1 MLVLTIISGP
11 DKDRRFELPDD
22 EPQLI
27 GRSSEA
33 LPLSDQ
39 TISRRHAELTPDE
52 GKWYV
57 RDLNSANGTFLNG
70 RRVVART
77 LLQEG
82 DQIRAGNTLLVF
94 GRERRD
100 MGVRFGAENVDTHIE
115 TAVAAS
121 DESMVMAVPDPT
133 EAAAVNLN
141 VVYSMLELIGSTLRR
156 DELLEKAMDLILEH
170 FQADRAFILLEG
182 ETAEKFDPVVVRHRR
197 QPVSS
202 EERQIAV
209 SRTIVDYVVNRRQ
222 GVLSSNAMN
231 DERFSTGDSV
241 QRYGIRS
248 ALCTPIVCKDALF
261 GVIYLDSKIANYTY
275 TDDQLHLLTAIGL
288 QVGMALANMRL
299 YAERLARE
307 RLAAVGQTVANLS
320 HSIKNIIQGLAGGA
334 EVVDLGL
341 RKSNLGVVANG
352 WEIVTRNLERIRQL
366 TLNML
371 AFSKQRRPELEMTN
385 LPRLLGEIVALVQRQ
400 FDARKVALLTAVDED
415 VPPVPV
421 DPSGLHQAVLNLLNN
436 ALDAVP
442 DEKGVVT
449 LSCEFDERRQA
460 ARIMVADNG
469 EGIDRENRHRVF
481 MPFYSTKGL
490 RGTGLGLAVTKKII
504 DEHGGQIS
512 VESGPAQG
520 TSFTIL
526 LPLRHEPTRSGDTAG
541 PGGSDGHLGGPHGGD
556 PDDIFLPDPDDASQT
571 RPAWHGDAI

>member
-11 DKDRRFELPDD
+11 DKDRRFDLPDD

-52 GKWYV
+52 GKWYL

-70 RRVVART
+70 RRVMART

-121 DESMVMAVPDPT
+121 DESMVLAVPDPG

-141 VVYSMLELIGSTLRR
+141 VVYRMLEMIGSTLRR
-156 DELLEKAMDLILEH
+156 DELLEKAMNLILDH
-170 FQADRAFILLEG
+170 FQADRAFILLELEG
-182 ETAEKFDPVVVRHRR
+182 DAAGKFEPVVVRHRR
-197 QPVSS
+197 QPVST

-248 ALCTPIVCKDALF
+248 ALCTPIVFKDALF

-275 TDDQLHLLTAIGL
+275 TEDQLHLLTAIGL

-371 AFSKQRRPELEMTN
+371 AFSKQRRPELEMTS

-400 FDARKVALLTAVDED
+400 FDARNVALLTAVDED
-415 VPPVPV
+415 VPPVSV

-442 DEKGVVT
+442 HEKGVVT
-449 LSCEFDERRQA
+449 LSCEFDERQQA
-460 ARIMVADNG
+460 VRIMVADNG
-469 EGIDRENRHRVF
+469 EGIDAENRQRVF
-481 MPFYSTKGL
+481 LPFYSTKGL
-490 RGTGLGLAVTKKII
+490 RGTGLGLAVTRKII
-504 DEHGGQIS
+504 EEHGGRIS

-526 LPLRHEPTRSGDTAG
+526 LPLKREPARSGDTAG
-541 PGGSDGHLGGPHGGD
+541 PGGAAEQAEGGD
-556 PDDIFLPDPDDASQT
+556 PDDIFLPDPDDASHS
-571 RPAWHGDAI
+571 RPAWYGDAI

>member
-1 MLVLTIISGP
+1 VLVLTIISGP
-11 DKDRRFELPDD
+11 DKDRRFELPDN

-52 GKWYV
+52 GKWYL

-70 RRVVART
+70 RRVIART

-121 DESMVMAVPDPT
+121 DDSMVMAVPDPT
-133 EAAAVNLN
+133 EAAAINLN

-156 DELLEKAMDLILEH
+156 NELLDKAMDLILDH
-170 FQADRAFILLEG
+170 FQADRAIILLED
-182 ETAEKFDPVVVRHRR
+182 EATQRLEPIIVRHRR
-197 QPVSS
+197 QPVST
-202 EERQIAV
+202 EDRQIAV
-209 SRTIVDYVVNRRQ
+209 SRTIVDYVVNRRL

-248 ALCTPIVCKDALF
+248 ALCTPIVFKETLF
-261 GVIYLDSKIANYTY
+261 GVIYLDSKVANYTY

-341 RKSNLGVVANG
+341 RKHNLTLVGNG

-385 LPRLLGEIVALVQRQ
+385 IVQLLGEIVTLVQRQ
-400 FDARKVALLTAVDED
+400 FDARKVALLTALDDD

-442 DEKGVVT
+442 EEKGVVT
-449 LSCEFDERRQA
+449 LSCEFDDGRQA
-460 ARIMVADNG
+460 VRIMVADNG
-469 EGIDRENRHRVF
+469 EGIDLESRQRVF
-481 MPFYSTKGL
+481 VPFYSTKGL
-490 RGTGLGLAVTKKII
+490 RGTGLGLAVTRKII
-504 DEHGGQIS
+504 DEHGGEIG
-512 VESGPAQG
+512 VESGPDQG

-526 LPLRHEPTRSGDTAG
+526 LPLKREPARSGDTAG
-541 PGGSDGHLGGPHGGD
+541 PGGGASGPSNGE
-556 PDDIFLPDPDDASQT
+556 PDDIFLPDPDDESQT

>member
-1 MLVLTIISGP
+1 MLLLTIISGP
-11 DKDRRFELPDD
+11 DKDKRFELPDD

-33 LPLSDQ
+33 LPLTDQ

-52 GKWYV
+52 GKWYL
-57 RDLNSANGTFLNG
+57 RDINSANGTFLNG
-70 RRVVART
+70 RRVVSRS
-77 LLQEG
+77 LLHDG
-82 DQIRAGNTLLVF
+82 DQIRAGNTLFVF

-100 MGVRFGAENVDTHIE
+100 LGVRFGSENVDTHIE
-115 TAVAAS
+115 TAVNAN
-121 DESMVMAVPDPT
+121 DESMVMAVPDPV
-133 EAAAVNLN
+133 EAAAINLN
-141 VVYSMLELIGSTLRR
+141 VVYRMLELIGSTLRR
-156 DELLEKAMDLILEH
+156 DELLEKAMDLILDS
-170 FQADRAFILLEG
+170 FRADRAFILLDDEN
-182 ETAEKFDPVVVRHRR
+182 TRKFEPIIVRHRR
-197 QPVSS
+197 EPKTS

-209 SRTIVDYVVNRRQ
+209 SRTIVDYVVNQRH

-231 DERFSTGDSV
+231 DDRFSTGDSV

-248 ALCTPIVCKDALF
+248 ALCTPIVFKDQLF

-288 QVGMALANMRL
+288 QIGLALTNMRL

-307 RLAAVGQTVANLS
+307 RLAAVGQTVASLS

-371 AFSKQRRPELEMTN
+371 AFSKQRKPELEMTSIAH
-385 LPRLLGEIVALVQRQ
+385 LLEEIVALVQRQ
-400 FDARKVALLTAVDED
+400 FDARKVALLTAIDED
-415 VPPVPV
+415 APPIPL
-421 DPSGLHQAVLNLLNN
+421 DASGIHQAVLNLLNN

-449 LSCEFDERRQA
+449 LSCEFDTQQQA
-460 ARIMVADNG
+460 VRIMVADNG
-469 EGIDRENRHRVF
+469 EGIDPENRQRVF

-504 DEHGGQIS
+504 DEHGGRIS
-512 VESGPAQG
+512 VETGEGQG
-520 TSFTIL
+520 TSFTIV
-526 LPLRHEPTRSGDTAG
+526 LPLKREAARSGDTAG
-541 PGGSDGHLGGPHGGD
+541 PGGD
-556 PDDIFLPDPDDASQT
+556 PSGESSVDMPFGESSSPLPAELENEEPDAGA
-571 RPAWHGDAI
+571 RP